1 MNKIAGFTHRILYD
15 NKFLMIFSFILAI
28 VIWLVVTIALSP
40 IDTAVI
46 KDVPV
51 SIDLTNSVP
60 AQLDLQIFGQADF
73 AVDVEVSGKRY
84 IVNSD
89 SVNAD
94 SVKVIAQTAYVDTA
108 GKHTL
113 ALKVTK
119 TNENDEFEIV
129 ETSEDYIEVYFD
141 VYKELDFPI
150 EPKINAKGKVIK
162 DGYIA
167 GEPILSADTVTV
179 SGPATEVD
187 SIANVF
193 AEMSVDRAL
202 DTTKT
207 QAASINAYNE
217 NGGALHY
224 LTFNYGNSEI
234 TITQPVY
241 YEATKPA
248 TVDFKNTPSAYI
260 ENGFAYT
267 VAPAEVNVGIQ
278 DVDKGSVPDSI
289 SIATIDFAELK
300 PGKNNIVVNA
310 ENVPSVIFTDGTEQ
324 LVVTVNV
331 TGCAQRTFALNEE
344 NISYVNVPDG
354 YTVSSLKKSI
364 DLVAV
369 VGPQDSLDKL
379 QASDIY
385 AVVDLKNV
393 DVAASEQTMPAKL
406 SIKNS
411 ADCWVSGEYSVV
423 IG

>member
-73 AVDVEVSGKRY
+73 TVDVEVSGKRY

>member
-1 MNKIAGFTHRILYD
+1 MNKIAGFTHKIFYD
-15 NKFLMIFSFILAI
+15 NKVLMIFSFVLA
-28 VIWLVVTIALSP
+28 VSIWLVVTIALSP

-60 AQLDLQIFGQADF
+60 AQLDLQVFGQSEF
-73 AVDVEVSGKRY
+73 TVDVEVSGKRY

-119 TNENDEFEIV
+119 TNENDEFEII

-150 EPKINAKGKVIK
+150 EPKINAKGKVVK

-187 SIANVF
+187 SVFNVF

-202 DTTKT
+202 DTTRT

-241 YEATKPA
+241 YETTKPVS
-248 TVDFKNTPSAYI
+248 VDFKNTPSAYI
-260 ENGFAYT
+260 ENGFEYT
-267 VAPAEVNVGIQ
+267 VTPSEVKVGIQ
-278 DVDKGSVPDSI
+278 VVDKDSVPDSI

-300 PGKNNIVVNA
+300 PGKNSIVVDA
-310 ENVPSVIFTDGTEQ
+310 ENVPSVIFTDGTER

-331 TGCAQRTFALNEE
+331 TGCTQRTFTLNEE
-344 NISYVNVPDG
+344 NLSYVNAPDG
-354 YTVSSLKKSI
+354 YTVDSLKQTI
-364 DLVAV
+364 DHVTV
-369 VGPQDSLDKL
+369 VGPQESINKL

-385 AVVDLKNV
+385 AVVDLSNV
-393 DVAASEQTMPAKL
+393 DVNASEQTMPAKL

-411 ADCWVSGEYSVV
+411 TDCWASGAYSVV